1 MNKTFARRAIKAASA
16 HSMQGSWL
24 RSFVITLLSSLIPV
38 FIMGFLPLRIP
49 LEEELAAA
57 GDDMLAVFRIFLPD
71 PITEKTI
78 ALFAVTALLY
88 LFVMCPF
95 SVGVCRFFLAVARGE
110 KGKLSLVFSPFTS
123 LKTVFSSIGLNIIIS
138 AVSLLWSVVLLFIPS
153 LLVGAGAAIG
163 SVAVVALST
172 LLLIICGV
180 FYLLWTSRYTF
191 AIYVFA
197 EGRSGGAW
205 RSFRTAQKIL
215 RDRGGELMAL
225 RASYFGW
232 DIISTMLV
240 PVLTF
245 VYNALFGTVYGKYL
259 YYLRGEM
266 LIGESETPPE
276 I

>member
-16 HSMQGSWL
+16 HAMQGNWL
-24 RSFVITLLSSLIPV
+24 RSFAITLLSSLIPLL
-38 FIMGFLPLRIP
+38 IMGFLPLRMP
-49 LEEELAAA
+49 PQEELLAA
-57 GDDMLAVFRIFLPD
+57 GDDMLAALSLFLPS

-78 ALFAVTALLY
+78 ASFAVTALLY
-88 LFVMCPF
+88 LFIMCPF

-138 AVSLLWSVVLLFIPS
+138 AASLLWSVVLLLIPAF
-153 LLVGAGAAIG
+153 LMGAGSAIG
-163 SVAVVALST
+163 SMAAVAFSM
-172 LLLIICGV
+172 LLLLICGV
-180 FYLLWTSRYTF
+180 FYFLWTSRYTF

-197 EGRSGGAW
+197 EGKSGGAW
-205 RSFRTAQKIL
+205 SSFRTARKIM

-232 DIISTMLV
+232 DIASSMLV
-240 PVLTF
+240 PALIF
-245 VYNALFGTVYGKYL
+245 VYNALSGTVYAKYL

-266 LIGESETPPE
+266 LIGESEIPPE